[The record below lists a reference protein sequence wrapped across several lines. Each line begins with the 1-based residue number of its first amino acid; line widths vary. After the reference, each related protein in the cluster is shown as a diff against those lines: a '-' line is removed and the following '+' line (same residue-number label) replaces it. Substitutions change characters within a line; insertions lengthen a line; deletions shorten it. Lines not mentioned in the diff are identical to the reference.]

1 MIQPM
6 LCHDLE
12 INGGILKEHGMDGE
26 AVTAAYRKA
35 VAEALKQLVA
45 RGFVSERKWDGTR
58 VLAVNLDGTV
68 VLQNRRGVI
77 YTVRLPEIAKAL
89 KTLKGRWVLD
99 SEVIYLD
106 PNTGEE
112 LFTPC
117 QRRCATQFPD
127 WILREQFPV
136 KMEVFDALVVDGVD
150 VEHRPY
156 SERKDL
162 LQGLLDGTEGTVEYV
177 PFEMDLVK
185 AWQGAVAKNREG
197 LIAKSLSSPY
207 EHDRSYQWLK
217 VKNWRFMCCDIV
229 GFTAGENARSPFFGS
244 LVLSRDGKYIGC
256 VGSGFDEWELRKLKD
271 IFTDSETAEKPFSM
285 GEPYRAV
292 KVNVQALVKFYQVTD
307 SGVLRFPIF
316 ITSN

>member
-1 MIQPM
+1 
-6 LCHDLE
+6 
-12 INGGILKEHGMDGE
+12 
-26 AVTAAYRKA
+26 
-35 VAEALKQLVA
+35 
-45 RGFVSERKWDGTR
+45 
-58 VLAVNLDGTV
+58 LAINLDGTV
-68 VLQNRRGVI
+68 VLQNRNGVI
-77 YTVRLPEIAKAL
+77 YTFRLSEIAKAL
-89 KTLKGRWVLD
+89 KAIKGRWVID

-136 KMEVFDALVVDGVD
+136 KMEAFDALVVDGVD
-150 VEHRPY
+150 VERTPY

-162 LQGLLDGTEGTVEYV
+162 LRTLLDGTDGTVQYV

-185 AWQGAVAKNREG
+185 AWQEAVAKNREG

-244 LVLSRDGKYIGC
+244 LVLAKDGDFIGC
-256 VGSGFDEWELRKLKD
+256 AGSGFNEWELRKFKD
-271 IFTDSETAEKPFSM
+271 IFSDAQRTPLRYSYAQV
-285 GEPYRAV
+285 GEPYTAV
-292 KVNVQALVKFYQVTD
+292 KVNIQALVKFYQVTENN
-307 SGVLRFPIF
+307 VMRFPIF

>member
-1 MIQPM
+1 M
-6 LCHDLE
+6 LCHNLE
-12 INGGILKEHGMDGE
+12 VNEGILKEHGMDGK
-26 AVTAAYRKA
+26 AVTMAYRKA
-35 VAEALKQLVA
+35 VVEALKKLVA
-45 RGFVSERKWDGTR
+45 RFVAERKWDGTR
-58 VLAVNLDGTV
+58 VLAINDDGTV
-68 VLQNRRGVI
+68 VLQNRHGVI
-77 YTVRLPEIAKAL
+77 YTIRLPEMTKAL

-99 SEVIYLD
+99 GEVVYLD

-112 LFTPC
+112 LFTPS

-136 KMEVFDALVVDGVD
+136 KMEAFDAPVVDSVN

-162 LQGLLDGTEGTVEYV
+162 LRTLLDGMDGTVEYV

-185 AWQGAVAKNREG
+185 AWKEVVAKDREG
-197 LIAKSLSSPY
+197 LIAKDVKSPY
-207 EHDRSYQWLK
+207 EHDRSYSWLK
-217 VKNWRFMCCDIV
+217 VKNWRFMCYDIV

-244 LVLSRDGKYIGC
+244 LVLAKDGKYVGC
-256 VGSGFDEWELRKLKD
+256 AGSGFDEWELRKLKD
-271 IFTDSETAEKPFSM
+271 IFTDSETTEKPFSI

-292 KVNVQALVKFYQVTD
+292 KVNVQALVKFYQMTD
-307 SGVLRFPIF
+307 SGVMRFPIF